1 MTIPGNS
8 SMDDRL
14 ESAHEEIKEILEKY
28 KVRFHVGINKEL
40 MLIPGDHLGE
50 MFTKDVWVELDNVI
64 VS

>member
-1 MTIPGNS
+1 
-8 SMDDRL
+8 MDDRL

-50 MFTKDVWVELDNVI
+50 MYTKDVWVELDNVI